1 MIDFQKMV
9 DTRTE
14 LIYALNEAAEL
25 EQGFMIQYLFAAMTM
40 KKRLD
45 ERITGKQ
52 QELICQWE
60 SQILSVARE
69 EMAHLGMVCNL
80 LSAIGGAPHFERPNF
95 PQKAADYYPFDF
107 ILSPFSQ
114 ETLYRFIRFELPKGE
129 HLPDPP
135 VPSSKSKLSESFA
148 IAPDPIEYD
157 YLSELYNQIRHGFN
171 HIKEDVLFI
180 GPRSGQDYEY
190 WSKRVQI
197 LNVKN
202 RENANTVIDLII
214 DNGEGAPEKRDGS
227 HYNTFLKIY
236 NELRREMQA
245 QPDFDPSRP
254 VVLNP
259 RTRIHHRDTYLDG
272 IFIKNESSR
281 KVAELF
287 NLCYE
292 TSLLM
297 LSQLYSLGGESLSE
311 RGILRK
317 SSRHLM
323 TMAIRPI
330 AEILTDMPIS
340 DKETDG
346 NAGPPF
352 ELYGKLQLSPQEP
365 NRWIILNELLDSII
379 LGTKELS
386 DSNQRFAFISENI
399 SLIQNNIN
407 KTLSSEERL

>member
-1 MIDFQKMV
+1 MIDVQKTL

-45 ERITGKQ
+45 EKITGKQ
-52 QELICQWE
+52 QELIRQWE

-114 ETLYRFIRFELPKGE
+114 ETLYRFIRFELPKDE
-129 HLPDPP
+129 QLPDPP
-135 VPSSKSKLSESFA
+135 VPSSKSKLFELFA
-148 IAPDPIEYD
+148 FAPDPIEYD

-171 HIKEDVLFI
+171 HIKEDELFI

-227 HYNTFLKIY
+227 HYNTFLKMY
-236 NELRREMQA
+236 KELRLEMQI

-259 RTRIHHRDTYLDG
+259 RTRIHHRDTHLDG
-272 IFIKNESSR
+272 TFIKNESSR

-352 ELYGKLQLSPQEP
+352 ELYGKLQLSTQEP

-407 KTLSSEERL
+407 ETLSSEERL

>member
-1 MIDFQKMV
+1 MIDVQNTL

-25 EQGFMIQYLFAAMTM
+25 EQGFMIQYLFYGLTI

-52 QELICQWE
+52 QELIRRWE
-60 SQILSVARE
+60 YQILSVARE

-95 PQKAADYYPFDF
+95 PQKAVDYYPFDF
-107 ILSPFSQ
+107 ILSPFSE
-114 ETLYRFIRFELPKGE
+114 ETLYRFIRFELPKDE
-129 HLPDPP
+129 ILPDPP
-135 VPSSKSKLSESFA
+135 ISSSKSKLLELFPL
-148 IAPDPIEYD
+148 APDPIEYD
-157 YLSELYNQIRHGFN
+157 YLSELYNQIRFGFN
-171 HIKEDVLFI
+171 HIKEDELFI
-180 GPRSGQDYEY
+180 GPKSGQDYEY
-190 WSKRVQI
+190 WSTRVQI

-202 RENANTVIDLII
+202 CENANTVIDLII
-214 DNGEGAPEKRDGS
+214 DNGEGSPKKRDGS
-227 HYNTFLKIY
+227 HYDTFLNIY
-236 NELRREMQA
+236 KELRLEMQI
-245 QPDFDPSRP
+245 QSDFDPSRP

-259 RTRIHHRDTYLDG
+259 RTREHHRDAHMDG
-272 IFIKNESSR
+272 TFIKNELSR

-297 LSQLYSLGGESLSE
+297 LSQLYSFGGESLSE
-311 RGILRK
+311 RDILRK

-340 DKETDG
+340 NNRNDG

-352 ELYGKLQLSPQEP
+352 ELFGNLQLSTQKS
-365 NRWIILNELLDSII
+365 NRWIILNEHLDSII

-386 DSNQRFAFISENI
+386 DINRRFAFISENI
-399 SLIQNNIN
+399 TLIQNNIN
-407 KTLSSEERL
+407 ERLSSEERL

>member
-1 MIDFQKMV
+1 MIDVHKTL

-25 EQGFMIQYLFAAMTM
+25 EQGFMIQYLFTAMTM

-52 QELICQWE
+52 QELIRQWE

-95 PQKAADYYPFDF
+95 PQKGVDYYPFDF

-114 ETLYRFIRFELPKGE
+114 ETLYRFVRFELPKDE
-129 HLPDPP
+129 KLPDPP
-135 VPSSKSKLSESFA
+135 ISSSKSKLFELFSF
-148 IAPDPIEYD
+148 APDPIEYD
-157 YLSELYNQIRHGFN
+157 YLSELYNQIRYGFN
-171 HIKEDVLFI
+171 YIKEDELFI
-180 GPRSGQDYEY
+180 GPKSGQDYEY

-214 DNGEGAPEKRDGS
+214 DNGEGSPKKRDGS
-227 HYNTFLKIY
+227 HYDTFLKVY
-236 NELRREMQA
+236 EELRLEMQI
-245 QPDFDPSRP
+245 QSDFDPSRP

-259 RTRIHHRDTYLDG
+259 RTRKHHRDAHMDG
-272 IFIKNESSR
+272 TFIKNETSR

-287 NLCYE
+287 NLSYE

-297 LSQLYSLGGESLSE
+297 LSQLYSFGGESLSE
-311 RGILRK
+311 RDILRK

-340 DKETDG
+340 DNQNDG

-352 ELYGKLQLSPQEP
+352 ELYGKLQLPTQES
-365 NRWIILNELLDSII
+365 NRWIILNEHLDSII

-386 DSNQRFAFISENI
+386 DINQRFAFISENI

-407 KTLSSEERL
+407 ETLLSEERL